1 MNFDCF
7 FLFRWSGSLV
17 TLLDKIFKIPVDT
30 NSNFPFL
37 NRAEGMKN
45 YNHRQ
50 SMCYIWN
57 FTVSDETTF
66 IDLLLLN
73 SLNKQQAYV
82 DKIMWLSLTIITGIK
97 YTSWQ
102 LTVRKS
108 DNYVLF
114 SNSAFD

>member
-1 MNFDCF
+1 
-7 FLFRWSGSLV
+7 
-17 TLLDKIFKIPVDT
+17 
-30 NSNFPFL
+30 
-37 NRAEGMKN
+37 MKN

-82 DKIMWLSLTIITGIK
+82 DKIM
-97 YTSWQ
+97 
-102 LTVRKS
+102 
-108 DNYVLF
+108 
-114 SNSAFD
+114 